1 MTKELNQD
9 EVQKIKESDV
19 AQGERET
26 EPLAG
31 QLKRE
36 WFPNVRAD
44 LLSGTVVALALI
56 PEAVAFSIIAGVDPK
71 VGLYASFIIA
81 VLTGI
86 FGGRTGMISAATAA
100 MAVLF
105 VTLVKNHGI
114 EYLFA
119 ATVLTGIVQFAI
131 GAAGFG
137 RYMRFVPR
145 SVMVGFVNALAI
157 LIFMAQLPQFEGA
170 NWMMYAMVAA
180 SLVIIYGLPH
190 LTKAVPS
197 ALVAI
202 ITMTIVAI
210 AFKLDVRTVGDM
222 GNLPSTLPLF
232 SIPQVPFSLETL
244 QIIFP
249 YSVGLAVV
257 GVLESL
263 LTASLLDDL
272 TETDSD
278 KNRECKAQ
286 GLANFVTGFFG
297 GMGGCAMIGQSVIN
311 FRSGGRGR
319 LSSFAA
325 GTLLL
330 FFILVMGEWV
340 RQIPMG
346 ALVAVMFMVSIG
358 TFDWASF
365 NNLKF
370 HPRGESVV
378 MVATVVAVVYTHN
391 LAIGVMVGILLSTL
405 LFAGKLAKVISVS
418 STLDESTQTRIY
430 TVVGQLFFVSVE
442 GFVKSFD
449 FEERIEHVKIDLTHA
464 HLWDSSAV
472 AALDK
477 VVFRLR
483 GSGHQVELLGVN
495 EASATIIE
503 HLALHDK
510 EGAVEAEFTH

>member
-1 MTKELNQD
+1 ME
-9 EVQKIKESDV
+9 KIQEQVAPTGRRESKG
-19 AQGERET
+19 Q
-26 EPLAG
+26 

-119 ATVLTGIVQFAI
+119 ATILTGILQFAI
-131 GAAGFG
+131 GAAGLG
-137 RYMRFVPR
+137 RLMRFVPR
-145 SVMVGFVNALAI
+145 AVMVGFVNALAI
-157 LIFMAQLPQFEGA
+157 LIFLAQMPQFKDA
-170 NWMMYAMVAA
+170 NWIMYAMVAA
-180 SLVIIYGLPH
+180 SLGIIYGLPRI
-190 LTKAVPS
+190 TKAVPS

-202 ITMTIVAI
+202 IVMTVAAI
-210 AFKLDVRTVGDM
+210 ALKLPLRTVGDM
-222 GNLPSTLPLF
+222 GALPSALPFFAL
-232 SIPQVPFSLETL
+232 PQVPLTFETL

-249 YSVGLAVV
+249 YAIALAIV

-272 TETDSD
+272 TESPSD
-278 KNRECKAQ
+278 KNVECKAQ
-286 GLANFVTGFFG
+286 GFANVVTGFFG
-297 GMGGCAMIGQSVIN
+297 GMAGCAMIGQSVIN

-325 GTLLL
+325 GAFLL
-330 FFILVMGEWV
+330 FFILVLGEWV
-340 RQIPMG
+340 RQIPMA

-365 NNLKF
+365 KGLQY
-370 HPRGESVV
+370 HARSESVV
-378 MVATVVAVVYTHN
+378 MIATVIAVVYTHN
-391 LAIGVMVGILLSTL
+391 LAIGVGVGIILSV
-405 LFAGKLAKVISVS
+405 LFFARKVAKMVTVS
-418 STLDESTQTRIY
+418 SSFDEATQTRVY
-430 TVVGQLFFVSVE
+430 TIMGQLFFVSTDE
-442 GFVKSFD
+442 FLGSFD

-472 AALDK
+472 AAIDK

-483 GSGHQVELLGVN
+483 RSGHEVELLGLN
-495 EASATIIE
+495 HASATIIDR
-503 HLALHDK
+503 LALHDK
-510 EGAVEAEFTH
+510 EGAVEAASPH

>member
-1 MTKELNQD
+1 MEM
-9 EVQKIKESDV
+9 IKERV
-19 AQGERET
+19 APGARQET
-26 EPLAG
+26 TA
-31 QLKRE
+31 QTLKRE

-119 ATVLTGIVQFAI
+119 ATILTGVLQFGI

-137 RYMRFVPR
+137 RFMRFVPR
-145 SVMVGFVNALAI
+145 AVMVGFVNALAI
-157 LIFMAQLPQFEGA
+157 LIFLAQLPQFQGA
-170 NWMMYAMVAA
+170 NWMMYAMIAV
-180 SLVIIYGLPH
+180 SLGIIYGLPH

-202 ITMTIVAI
+202 VVMTIAAI
-210 AFKLDVRTVGDM
+210 ALKLPLRTVGDM
-222 GNLPSTLPLF
+222 GDLPRALPFFAL
-232 SIPQVPFSLETL
+232 PQVPFSFETL

-249 YSVGLAVV
+249 YSIGLAIV

-272 TETDSD
+272 TETESD

-286 GLANFVTGFFG
+286 GFANFVTGFFG
-297 GMGGCAMIGQSVIN
+297 GMAGCAMIGQSVIN
-311 FRSGGRGR
+311 FKSGGRGR

-325 GTLLL
+325 GALLL
-330 FFILVMGEWV
+330 FFILVLGEWV

-365 NNLKF
+365 NNMNF

-378 MVATVVAVVYTHN
+378 MVATIVAVVYTHN
-391 LAIGVMVGILLSTL
+391 LAIGVGVGILLSAV
-405 LFAGKLAKVISVS
+405 LFARTVAKVIAVASIF
-418 STLDESTQTRIY
+418 DEATQTRVY
-430 TVVGQLFFVSVE
+430 TVWGQLFFVSADE
-442 GFVKSFD
+442 FVRSFD
-449 FEERIEHVKIDLTHA
+449 FNERIEHVKIDLTQP

-472 AALDK
+472 AAIDK

-483 GSGHQVELLGVN
+483 RSGHHVELLGLN
-495 EASATIIE
+495 HASATIIE
-503 HLALHDK
+503 RLALHDK
-510 EGAVEAEFTH
+510 EGASEAEFAH

>member
-1 MTKELNQD
+1 MQFSQEQAALEAPLQTPKLSLKEQ
-9 EVQKIKESDV
+9 
-19 AQGERET
+19 
-26 EPLAG
+26 
-31 QLKRE
+31 

-71 VGLYASFIIA
+71 VGLYAAFIIA
-81 VLTGI
+81 VLTGV

-105 VTLVKNHGI
+105 VSLVKNHGI

-119 ATVLTGIVQFAI
+119 ATILTGIIQFAI
-131 GAAGFG
+131 GAAGLG
-137 RYMRFVPR
+137 RLMRFVPR
-145 SVMVGFVNALAI
+145 AVMVGFVNALAI
-157 LIFMAQLPQFEGA
+157 LIFLAQLPQFQGA
-170 NWMMYAMVAA
+170 NWMMYAMIAA
-180 SLVIIYGLPH
+180 SLGIIYGLPR
-190 LTKAVPS
+190 LTKVVPS

-202 ITMTIVAI
+202 VLMTVAAI
-210 AFKLDVRTVGDM
+210 AFKLPLRTVGDM
-222 GNLPSTLPLF
+222 GDLPNTLPFFAL
-232 SIPQVPFSLETL
+232 PQVPLVFETL
-244 QIIFP
+244 KIIFP
-249 YSVGLAVV
+249 YSLGLAVV

-272 TETDSD
+272 TETPSD

-297 GMGGCAMIGQSVIN
+297 GMAGCAMIGQSVIN

-325 GTLLL
+325 GALLL
-330 FFILVMGEWV
+330 FFILVLGDWV
-340 RQIPMG
+340 RQIPMA

-365 NNLKF
+365 KSLQF
-370 HPRGESVV
+370 HPKSESVV

-391 LAIGVMVGILLSTL
+391 LAIGVGVGIILSA
-405 LFAGKLAKVISVS
+405 LFFARKVAKMVTVS
-418 STLDESTQTRIY
+418 SSFDEATQTRVY
-430 TVVGQLFFVSVE
+430 TIVGQLFFVSTDE
-442 GFVKSFD
+442 FLEAFD
-449 FEERIEHVKIDLTHA
+449 FEERIKHVKIDLTHT

-472 AALDK
+472 AAIDK

-483 GSGHQVELLGVN
+483 RSGHEVELLGMN
-495 EASATIIE
+495 HASATIIDR
-503 HLALHDK
+503 LALHDK
-510 EGAVEAEFTH
+510 PGATEAESTH

>member
-1 MTKELNQD
+1 MEMIQD
-9 EVQKIKESDV
+9 SVAPAVRQETPGQK
-19 AQGERET
+19 
-26 EPLAG
+26 
-31 QLKRE
+31 LKRE
-36 WFPNVRAD
+36 WFPDVRAD
-44 LLSGTVVALALI
+44 LLSGAVVALALI

-105 VTLVKNHGI
+105 VTLVKQHGI

-119 ATVLTGIVQFAI
+119 ATILTGILQFGI

-137 RYMRFVPR
+137 RFMRFVPR
-145 SVMVGFVNALAI
+145 AVMVGFVNALAI
-157 LIFMAQLPQFEGA
+157 LIFLAQLPQFQNA

-180 SLVIIYGLPH
+180 SLGIIYGLPRI
-190 LTKAVPS
+190 TKAVPS

-202 ITMTIVAI
+202 IVMTIAAI
-210 AFKLDVRTVGDM
+210 AFKLPLRTVGDM
-222 GNLPSTLPLF
+222 GDLPKALPLF
-232 SIPQVPFSLETL
+232 ALPQVPLSLETL

-249 YSVGLAVV
+249 YSIALAVV

-272 TETDSD
+272 TETTSD

-297 GMGGCAMIGQSVIN
+297 GMAGCAMIGQSVIN

-325 GTLLL
+325 GALLL

-365 NNLKF
+365 KSLQF
-370 HPRGESVV
+370 HPRNESVV

-391 LAIGVMVGILLSTL
+391 LAIGVGVGIVLSA
-405 LFAGKLAKVISVS
+405 LFFARKVAKLSAVES
-418 STLDESTQTRIY
+418 SFDEATQTRTY
-430 TVVGQLFFVSVE
+430 TVYGQLFFVSTDE
-442 GFVKSFD
+442 FLSAFNFD
-449 FEERIEHVKIDLTHA
+449 ERIEHVKIDLTHA

-472 AALDK
+472 AAIDK

-483 GSGHQVELLGVN
+483 RSGHEVQLIGMN
-495 EASATIIE
+495 HATATIIDR
-503 HLALHDK
+503 LALHDK
-510 EGAVEAEFTH
+510 EGAVEAAGSH